1 MLFDRHGA
9 RKQVASKIRIERE
22 EFLNTSLKN
31 VSTGKDFG
39 VHVVQ
44 LP

>member
-1 MLFDRHGA
+1 MLFDKHSA

-22 EFLNTSLKN
+22 EFLNTRLKN

-39 VHVVQ
+39 IHAV
-44 LP
+44 